1 MSTFLWFPCVLTLLS
16 AVCHPALILWL
27 VPVLDSEAPVP
38 FVSLG
43 YVLGGSFMGQSG
55 EADVSLVSNFV
66 LSLLALPYKAL
77 SLYQLFNSRPGSITF
92 FVPRTL
98 FVPWTL

>member
-1 MSTFLWFPCVLTLLS
+1 
-16 AVCHPALILWL
+16 
-27 VPVLDSEAPVP
+27 
-38 FVSLG
+38 
-43 YVLGGSFMGQSG
+43 MGQSG